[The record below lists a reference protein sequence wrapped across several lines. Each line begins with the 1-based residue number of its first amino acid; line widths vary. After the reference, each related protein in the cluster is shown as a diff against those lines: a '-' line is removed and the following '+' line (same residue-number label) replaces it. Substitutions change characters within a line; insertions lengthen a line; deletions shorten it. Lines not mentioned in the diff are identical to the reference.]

1 MEILVLN
8 GIVNGLVVGG
18 VYALIGMSLTL
29 LYGVL
34 RVVNFAH
41 GEMVI
46 GGSFLAYVLFNA
58 LGIPPLLAL
67 PVAAAAFFALGYVA
81 YYLLIPRLAR
91 SDDPESMSFL
101 MMYGVSIALAAL
113 MLVIFEADSRSIDYS
128 FTPISMKIG
137 PVYVSTARIVALG
150 ITIVVAA
157 AMSAFLFLTLPGKAL
172 RAAIMNR
179 EAIQIMGVDIVRLS
193 AFAFALAAALAGITG
208 VLVALVFPAFNAF
221 SGPEYS
227 IIGFIVIVLGGLGN
241 PIGALIAGVL
251 YGLVEQMA
259 TVFLPQAMAQIVGFG
274 LLVAAVL
281 LRNGG
286 LARLT
291 GLTRLWG
298 GR

>member
-1 MEILVLN
+1 MDILVLN

-46 GGSFLAYVLFNA
+46 GGSFLAYVLFQS
-58 LGIPPLLAL
+58 LGLSPLVAL
-67 PVAAAAFFALGYVA
+67 PIAAISFFAAGYLA
-81 YYLLIPRLAR
+81 YFLLIPRLQR

-113 MLVIFEADSRSIDYS
+113 MLLLFEADSRSIDYT
-128 FTPISMKIG
+128 FDPISVSLG
-137 PVYVSTARIVALG
+137 PVYVPTARIVAFA
-150 ITIVVAA
+150 ITVVIAA
-157 AMSAFLFLTLPGKAL
+157 AVALFLFATLPGKAL

-179 EAIQIMGVDIVRLS
+179 DAIQIMGVNVEQLS
-193 AFAFALAAALAGITG
+193 GFAFALATGLAGITG

-221 SGPEYS
+221 SGADYS
-227 IIGFIVIVLGGLGN
+227 IIGFIVIVLGGLGS
-241 PIGALIAGVL
+241 PIGALLAGIG
-251 YGLVEQMA
+251 YGLVEQLS

-274 LLVAAVL
+274 LLVAVIL
-281 LRNGG
+281 LRNAG
-286 LARLT
+286 LVR
-291 GLTRLWG
+291 WG
-298 GR
+298 GGR

>member
-46 GGSFLAYVLFNA
+46 GGSFLACVLFHMA
-58 LGIPPLLAL
+58 GIPPLLAL
-67 PVAAAAFFALGYVA
+67 PIAAVTFFALGYVA
-81 YYLLIPRLAR
+81 YYLLIPRLSR

-113 MLVIFEADSRSIDYS
+113 MLLLFEADSRSIDYT

-150 ITIVVAA
+150 VTIVVAA
-157 AMSAFLFLTLPGKAL
+157 AVGLFLFATLPGKAL

-193 AFAFALAAALAGITG
+193 AFAFALATGLAGITG

-241 PIGALIAGVL
+241 PIGALLAGVL
-251 YGLVEQMA
+251 YGLVEQLA
-259 TVFLPQAMAQIVGFG
+259 TVFLPQALAQIVGFG
-274 LLVAAVL
+274 LLVAVIL
-281 LRNGG
+281 FRNAGF
-286 LARLT
+286 ARW
-291 GLTRLWG
+291 RI